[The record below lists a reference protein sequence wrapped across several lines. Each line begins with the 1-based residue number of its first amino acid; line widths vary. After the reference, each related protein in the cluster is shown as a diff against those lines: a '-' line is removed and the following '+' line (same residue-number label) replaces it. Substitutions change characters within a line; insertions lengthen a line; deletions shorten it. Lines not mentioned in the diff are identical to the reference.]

1 MKSLVY
7 GWGSNS
13 YGQIPHGKEQKS
25 INTPVK
31 IKTFQKQRIIQIV
44 PSERTTIFLN
54 YNGEIFEFGDDE
66 FPIIHTIKKRKTIK
80 KLSAG
85 NSHFFILTSEFIYS
99 WGSNKFGQLALP
111 EDYRSYVGTPTQN
124 RFFFEK
130 AISVHD
136 IICGKNQTYFITN
149 NCQLYSCGAN
159 QNGQLGVATIPSS
172 NRPLLCA
179 NNVQRVFSGLS
190 SEFFYFQDLNGQLF
204 SCGLNLQG
212 QLSLNHQKNI
222 SIPNKII
229 TENNPKF
236 PIGAILKIATGQN
249 HSFLL
254 AQRKTTSSNPENFV
268 YFVGSNQKLIF
279 SVVDFLVNKN
289 ITDISS
295 SSTHSLAITSQN
307 DVYIWK
313 AGEPIDKF
321 HEMVIDPNISFENHS
336 IKVVCGED
344 TSFVFS
350 LVSKS
355 LISDFQN
362 LLERKEFTDIEIPT
376 NSQKI
381 PAHRLIIELR
391 IGKENVSKLIQISYS
406 KSTFEVFDFLSFIYS
421 GISNST
427 IIPIAKQ
434 LGFDENWVANK
445 SGKKGLIRDL
455 ERLYS
460 DEDSKDFI
468 IIAQEKIKVHRLILI
483 ARSDLYRGMFL
494 NVNDSSNCVNDYSGR
509 SAHSIKQVIQ
519 FLYLNK
525 IDEDLSVEIVD
536 ELFDASEYYQLND
549 LLYFNL
555 IIDKIRQKQIREKK
569 REF

>member
-1 MKSLVY
+1 MWKKSNIFY
-7 GWGSNS
+7 
-13 YGQIPHGKEQKS
+13 H
-25 INTPVK
+25 
-31 IKTFQKQRIIQIV
+31 KQ
-44 PSERTTIFLN
+44 
-54 YNGEIFEFGDDE
+54 
-66 FPIIHTIKKRKTIK
+66 
-80 KLSAG
+80 LST
-85 NSHFFILTSEFIYS
+85 L
-99 WGSNKFGQLALP
+99 QL
-111 EDYRSYVGTPTQN
+111 
-124 RFFFEK
+124 
-130 AISVHD
+130 
-136 IICGKNQTYFITN
+136 
-149 NCQLYSCGAN
+149 
-159 QNGQLGVATIPSS
+159 
-172 NRPLLCA
+172 PLLCA

-406 KSTFEVFDFLSFIYS
+406 KSTFEPR
-421 GISNST
+421 T
-427 IIPIAKQ
+427 